1 MQEPILFNTTIKENI
16 LFGKPDAT
24 NEEIF
29 RAAAKANALEF
40 IEKYDEKAV
49 DEKSED
55 KNEGEKKEIVDE

>member
-1 MQEPILFNTTIKENI
+1 MQEPILFNTTIRENI

-40 IEKYDEKAV
+40 IEKYDEKVVYDKA
-49 DEKSED
+49 ED